1 MFGSIFQLRVDSV
14 ERYASEWAKCRN
26 WLKERLGD
34 VVILPVI
41 PLSASGVE
49 DKTVARGLLDLAAW
63 YESLQDPDLKLFRN
77 TRKGWEDTYLGKKSR
92 GPG

>member
-1 MFGSIFQLRVDSV
+1 MFVSIFQLRVDSV
-14 ERYASEWAKCRN
+14 ERYASEWARCRN
-26 WLKERLGD
+26 WLKKRLGD
-34 VVILPVI
+34 GVILPVI

-49 DKTVARGLLDLAAW
+49 DKTVVRGLLDLAAW

-92 GPG
+92 GQG